1 MKIAAIIPCYNHER
15 YIAGAIESVL
25 AQTRRPERLLVIDDG
40 SSDGSVDVIKGF
52 EGEEGFSWR
61 GRENRGAHATI
72 NELVEWSEAEGCEAV
87 SILNSDDAYEKGRLA
102 SLVNV
107 LEMREEVQV
116 VCSGL
121 QIMDDDGEAL
131 AMDHPRAKW
140 FRAIWSMEDMEPK
153 DFCVWLGTGNFVAT
167 TSNVLAR
174 TAFARRFP
182 FRPYRFNH
190 DYYFLAQAV
199 IRGGLELVEEPL
211 VRYRVHESNTM
222 NVAPAPLLKEML
234 RMHLDLYRDLA
245 EELRE
250 DVELRERFGRYVKAS
265 ARNISALHG
274 GMLQVLL
281 GRGLEKWSE
290 AELEELV
297 SSLNDDLPEL
307 AAYPNREFVNSHDG
321 ISPVVEGVGLAEA
334 NAMLKAERAALREEL
349 EATREL
355 AKLRNELLR
364 SKKVAWKRLLGKD
377 GDLCSDRGK
386 TARDKVRTLRTAMRG
401 L

>member
-1 MKIAAIIPCYNHER
+1 MKIATIIPCYNHER

-25 AQTRRPERLLVIDDG
+25 RQTRRPERLLVIDDG
-40 SSDGSVDVIKGF
+40 SSDGSVEVIKGF
-52 EGEEGFSWR
+52 EGEDGFSWR

-72 NELVEWSEAEGCEAV
+72 NELVEWAEGEECDAV

-107 LEMREEVQV
+107 LEMRPEVEV
-116 VCSGL
+116 VCSEL
-121 QIMDDDGEAL
+121 NIMDDNGEAL
-131 AMDHPRAKW
+131 SMDHARAKW
-140 FRAIWSMEDMEPK
+140 FRAIWSMKDLEPR
-153 DFCVWLGTGNFVAT
+153 DYCVWLGTGNFVAT
-167 TSNVLAR
+167 TSNVVAR
-174 TAFARRFP
+174 TSFARRFP

-199 IRGGLELVEEPL
+199 VRGGLELVEEPL

-245 EELRE
+245 EELGE
-250 DVELRERFGRYVKAS
+250 DGELRGRFGRYVRAS
-265 ARNISALHG
+265 GGNISALHG

-281 GRGLEKWSE
+281 ARGLGKWTE
-290 AELEELV
+290 EELEEMVLG
-297 SSLNDDLPEL
+297 LDDGLPEL
-307 AAYPNREFVNSHDG
+307 ATYPNKELVNAHDG
-321 ISPVVEGVGLAEA
+321 SSPVAEGAGLAEV
-334 NAMLKAERAALREEL
+334 NATLKAERAALKEEL

-355 AKLRNELLR
+355 AKLRNELLQ
-364 SKKVAWKRLLGKD
+364 SKGVAWKRLLGKE
-377 GDLCSDRGK
+377 GDLVSDRGK
-386 TARDKVRTLRTAMRG
+386 TAREKVRNLRNAMRG